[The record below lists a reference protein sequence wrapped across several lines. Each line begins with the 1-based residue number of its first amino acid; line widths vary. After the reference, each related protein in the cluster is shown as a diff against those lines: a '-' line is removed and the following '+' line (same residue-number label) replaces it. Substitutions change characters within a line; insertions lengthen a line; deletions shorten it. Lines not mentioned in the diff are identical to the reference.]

1 MVYSRQTPK
10 GQQMKK
16 LSIIAEK
23 LNICQVSG
31 WNEKWGSEIRQEFA
45 VKPRLVAPV
54 PPVSLHP
61 QAEWCPWPLYLQFC
75 IWAQSHIW
83 ARVIHCISGFDY
95 RTFMGSTT
103 YFSSN
108 SIRSHCCG
116 AAPASDTASCS
127 CRRGGWAADL
137 TKLKDSGIAIP
148 FRVVHKAFG
157 QNLPAFIARDT
168 GEAKEGLLSLAAP
181 RHYLTCPYALKQ
193 HLPYP
198 CIFPNQCLSK
208 TFF

>member
-83 ARVIHCISGFDY
+83 ARVIHCAFLALTTGLLWDPPLIS
-95 RTFMGSTT
+95 
-103 YFSSN
+103 
-108 SIRSHCCG
+108 
-116 AAPASDTASCS
+116 AAIQS
-127 CRRGGWAADL
+127 DL
-137 TKLKDSGIAIP
+137 T
-148 FRVVHKAFG
+148 
-157 QNLPAFIARDT
+157 
-168 GEAKEGLLSLAAP
+168 AAE
-181 RHYLTCPYALKQ
+181 Q
-193 HLPYP
+193 HLHQTQPAAAAGGEGGL
-198 CIFPNQCLSK
+198 QTSQSSRTLA
-208 TFF
+208 